1 MVELMTPLVERR
13 ILLGKDLVELYGAVP
28 EFVVAV
34 DESDRVIGY
43 GAIHA
48 MWEHLGEVRT
58 LGVSEQWLGRGVGHM
73 LLEAIEVHA
82 RERGFRLLQLET
94 GIRQLPAIA
103 LYESLGFRRIAP
115 FGAYTQDPTSV
126 CFAKAL

>member
-1 MVELMTPLVERR
+1 MCIRDR
-13 ILLGKDLVELYGAVP
+13 LYGAVP

-58 LGVSEQWLGRGVGHM
+58 LGVSEQWLGPVSYTH
-73 LLEAIEVHA
+73 LDVYK
-82 RERGFRLLQLET
+82 
-94 GIRQLPAIA
+94 RQ
-103 LYESLGFRRIAP
+103 E
-115 FGAYTQDPTSV
+115 
-126 CFAKAL
+126 